1 MDATEIKSRLNT
13 ILQHLPAA
21 YSPASARKLMA
32 SFENYKHIAQSLPTN
47 AAIVKSGVRATFDR
61 IESDIKFAIIGTPK
75 KESES
80 RFLDA
85 REGMTKG
92 INGLLT
98 VPEMDLER
106 DNG

>member
-13 ILQHLPAA
+13 ILQNLPAA

-47 AAIVKSGVRATFDR
+47 TSIVRSGVRATFDP
-61 IESDIKFAIIGTPK
+61 IESDIKFAIIGIPK

-85 REGMTKG
+85 KGLMTKG
-92 INGLLT
+92 INNLLG
-98 VPEMDLER
+98 VPEKNLER
-106 DNG
+106 DV